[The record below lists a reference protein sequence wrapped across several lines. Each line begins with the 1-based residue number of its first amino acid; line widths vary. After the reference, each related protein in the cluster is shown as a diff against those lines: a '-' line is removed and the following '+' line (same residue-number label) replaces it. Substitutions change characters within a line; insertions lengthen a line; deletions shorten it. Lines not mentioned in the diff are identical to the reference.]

1 MQAQVICY
9 LNKEKTWICS
19 LLFFFFLSTDA
30 RYAVLCL
37 VSSLSQAHSLD
48 ILIQCYTA
56 PLCEVAVA

>member
-1 MQAQVICY
+1 MQAQVICH

-19 LLFFFFLSTDA
+19 LPFFLSTDA

-48 ILIQCYTA
+48 ILIQCFT
-56 PLCEVAVA
+56 VA